1 MIQIPDINS
10 ISNGDSSHAAAI
22 ASWLA
27 MTGFRIPLT
36 GNMRAGFT
44 IGIMKG
50 W

>member
-22 ASWLA
+22 AFSLA

-36 GNMRAGFT
+36 GNM
-44 IGIMKG
+44 
-50 W
+50 